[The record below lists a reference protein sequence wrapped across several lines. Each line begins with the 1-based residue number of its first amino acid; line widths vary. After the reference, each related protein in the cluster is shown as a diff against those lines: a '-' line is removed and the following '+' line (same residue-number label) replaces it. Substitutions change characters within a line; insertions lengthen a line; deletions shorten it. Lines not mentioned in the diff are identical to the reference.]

1 MGGEELDVKEIL
13 TTLKGD
19 VETLI
24 TTLKKVDEALAK
36 VSLLSDRHVVS
47 VRGILIAL
55 MVEDRSDLAFQ
66 LHNVIIES
74 HELSKQIRSIYNN
87 LNNLKQILKGLNKKW
102 VKLDIYEFISKKG

>member
-36 VSLLSDRHVVS
+36 VSLLSDRHVAVS
-47 VRGILIAL
+47 YTHLTL
-55 MVEDRSDLAFQ
+55 PT
-66 LHNVIIES
+66 N
-74 HELSKQIRSIYNN
+74 
-87 LNNLKQILKGLNKKW
+87 
-102 VKLDIYEFISKKG
+102 